1 MMMIP
6 GWLGRRRSRITE
18 RKGIG
23 EERIGSLLLMSS
35 GMIRWIAG
43 GFGGAEVSE
52 VIFVREWGNAG
63 IAEITE
69 GGGRAA
75 HTGSPLT
82 DTDIIILVLLLMML
96 LLGGVEES
104 KVRSRFLFLH
114 LHHDVRVR

>member
-43 GFGGAEVSE
+43 GYGGAEVSE
-52 VIFVREWGNAG
+52 VIFVRE
-63 IAEITE
+63 
-69 GGGRAA
+69 
-75 HTGSPLT
+75 
-82 DTDIIILVLLLMML
+82 
-96 LLGGVEES
+96 
-104 KVRSRFLFLH
+104 
-114 LHHDVRVR
+114 